1 MILRPAELESLE
13 VALLGV
19 LCLGLPPSRAAGDD
33 TFRVD
38 HVTAVA
44 EALQNGQDPNAN
56 LESDGVRVRPA
67 FSLRLREA
75 ITTLIAKEVLIRQE
89 AGMPAAAGG
98 YEVGLLIDMVT
109 PDEHPVV
116 RDRFLAQE
124 CMEKLFRIP
133 AVYPFLMGQYTRSGE
148 FWQKARAEGYG
159 Q

>member
-1 MILRPAELESLE
+1 MAIRPEDLDPLE

-44 EALQNGQDPNAN
+44 EALQLGQDHNAN
-56 LESDGVRVRPA
+56 LEWDGVRVRPA
-67 FSLRLREA
+67 FSARLREA
-75 ITTLIAKEVLIRQE
+75 IEALMGKEILIRQE
-89 AGMPAAAGG
+89 AGMPAAPGG
-98 YEVGLLIDMVT
+98 YEAGLLIDMVT

-116 RDRFLAQE
+116 LDRFLAQE
-124 CMEKLFRIP
+124 CMEKLFRVP

>member
-1 MILRPAELESLE
+1 MAYNVSDLEE
-13 VALLGV
+13 TEIALLGV

-44 EALQNGQDPNAN
+44 QALMTGADRGTFLGGDAIHV
-56 LESDGVRVRPA
+56 SAA
-67 FSLRLREA
+67 FASRLRMA
-75 ITTLIAKEVLIRQE
+75 ILSLTEKEILIQQA

-98 YEVGLLIDMVT
+98 YEAGLLVDMVT

-116 RDRFLAQE
+116 LDRFLAQQ
-124 CMEKLFRIP
+124 CMETLFRIP

-148 FWQKARAEGYG
+148 FWQKARAAGYG